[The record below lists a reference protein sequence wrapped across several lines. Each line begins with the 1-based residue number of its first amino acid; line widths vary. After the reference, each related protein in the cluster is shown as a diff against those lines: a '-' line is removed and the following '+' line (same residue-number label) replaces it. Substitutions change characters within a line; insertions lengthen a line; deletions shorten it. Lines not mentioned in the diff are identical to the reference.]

1 MNLHDQICVEIT
13 AANIN
18 MLVPWWIIAAYCYDV
33 EDSPII
39 SDSKFDS
46 LVRKLDENWDTIE
59 HEHKHLLDRS
69 LLKSS
74 IAIQGKYP
82 AKAIGAAKRLINILQ
97 PARKKRTK
105 R

>member
-13 AANIN
+13 SANIN
-18 MLVPWWIIAAYCYDV
+18 MLVPWWIMAAYCYDV

-39 SDSKFDS
+39 SDNEFDN
-46 LVRKLDENWDTIE
+46 LVQKLDQNWDKID

-69 LLKSS
+69 MLKSS

-82 AKAIGAAKRLINILQ
+82 AKAIGAAKRLIGHLQ
-97 PARKKRTK
+97 PSRKKK
-105 R
+105 AKK